1 MIFLTG
7 SPFIEVPSPRSS
19 KRGKLVKL
27 KLISFAAT
35 TGLIIGIGFVG
46 ATGAQAETRLTGSPV
61 ISLPIVSKP
70 NFVPPT
76 DGGSTSPTPSNPN
89 NGSPGRQFCYAVRV
103 VTGFTTVWL
112 IIGNVTKPVQVA
124 VYGTEW
130 ICTMVY
136 G

>member
-1 MIFLTG
+1 M
-7 SPFIEVPSPRSS
+7 
-19 KRGKLVKL
+19 KM
-27 KLISFAAT
+27 KLISLAVV
-35 TGLIIGIGFVG
+35 TGMITGIGIVG
-46 ATGAQAETRLTGSPV
+46 ATGAQVETRPTGST
-61 ISLPIVSKP
+61 SFMSPIVVKP

-76 DGGSTSPTPSNPN
+76 DGGSTPPTPSNPS
-89 NGSPGRQFCYAVRV
+89 NGYPGRQFCYAVRV

>member
-1 MIFLTG
+1 M
-7 SPFIEVPSPRSS
+7 ENC
-19 KRGKLVKL
+19 VK
-27 KLISFAAT
+27 KKVISLIAT
-35 TGLIIGIGFVG
+35 IGLLMTVGAVG
-46 ATGAQAETRLTGSPV
+46 ATSAQAETRSIGSSTFV
-61 ISLPIVSKP
+61 SPIVAKP

-76 DGGSTSPTPSNPN
+76 DGGSTPPTPSNLN